1 MRPIAGFRTALPQF
15 TRPAGPRH
23 QPAKREKLTIATVND
38 DFTDDKSRLKKLNKT
53 TDVMMVQEAKGTNI
67 RKLMKGTGVG
77 VHQDRSSED
86 RAGSAVVWDRKDAR
100 ATARGLKLA
109 SDKGHGVLNR
119 WVTWVD
125 LKVGDKK
132 VRMVSVH
139 RPPGYASKLWPQ
151 FDRNLR
157 AFIKQTRTA
166 KMPLV
171 IGMDANTESYG
182 RFARSAGMKWHAPK
196 GPTSSHG
203 TVIDGFLASPGIKF
217 QNLHRLHRGPSDH
230 TPVVADIV
238 LPR

>member
-1 MRPIAGFRTALPQF
+1 MRPVVGFPHPTLPPF
-15 TRPAGPRH
+15 TLPHGPKH
-23 QPAKREKLTIATVND
+23 QPAKKSETLTIATVND
-38 DFTDDKSRLKKLNKT
+38 DFSDSKSRLKALDKV
-53 TDVMMVQEAKGTNI
+53 TDVMLVQEAKRTHI
-67 RKLMKGTGVG
+67 RKLMGKASG

-100 ATARGLKLA
+100 ATRRGFALA
-109 SDKGHGVLNR
+109 SAKGEGILNR

-157 AFIKQTRTA
+157 AFIKQTRAA
-166 KMPLV
+166 KLPLV
-171 IGMDANTESYG
+171 IGMDANTEKYG

-196 GPTSSHG
+196 GPTHG
-203 TVIDGFLASPGIKF
+203 DKVIDGFIASPGIKF
-217 QNLHRLHRGPSDH
+217 EHVHRLRRGPSDH
-230 TPVVADIV
+230 NPVVADIT
-238 LPR
+238 LR

>member
-1 MRPIAGFRTALPQF
+1 M
-15 TRPAGPRH
+15 
-23 QPAKREKLTIATVND
+23 
-38 DFTDDKSRLKKLNKT
+38 
-53 TDVMMVQEAKGTNI
+53 
-67 RKLMKGTGVG
+67 
-77 VHQDRSSED
+77 
-86 RAGSAVVWDRKDAR
+86 
-100 ATARGLKLA
+100 
-109 SDKGHGVLNR
+109 
-119 WVTWVD
+119 
-125 LKVGDKK
+125 
-132 VRMVSVH
+132 H
-139 RPPGYASKLWPQ
+139 RPPGYSSKLWPQ

-157 AFIKQTRTA
+157 AFIKQTRTE
-166 KMPLV
+166 KLPLV

>member
-1 MRPIAGFRTALPQF
+1 MRPIAGFSSALPQF
-15 TRPAGPRH
+15 NLVGGPKHKPA
-23 QPAKREKLTIATVND
+23 AKREKLTIATVND
-38 DFTDDKSRLKKLNKT
+38 DFTDDKSRLKRLNKV
-53 TDVMMVQEAKGTNI
+53 TDVMLVQEAKGTHI
-67 RKLMKGTGVG
+67 RKVMKGTDSG

-100 ATARGLKLA
+100 STDRGLKLA
-109 SDKGHGVLNR
+109 STKGSGVLNR

-157 AFIKQTRTA
+157 AFIKQTRHA

-182 RFARSAGMKWHAPK
+182 RFARAAGMKWHAPK
-196 GPTSSHG
+196 GPTAHG
-203 TVIDGFLASPGIKF
+203 KVIDGFLASPGIKF
-217 QNLHRLHRGPSDH
+217 QNLRRLDKGPSDH

>member
-1 MRPIAGFRTALPQF
+1 MRTIAGFPNPLPQLNLHGGKK
-15 TRPAGPRH
+15 PA
-23 QPAKREKLTIATVND
+23 PAKREKLTIATVND
-38 DFTDDKSRLKKLNKT
+38 DYTDKKTRLERLNKV
-53 TDVMMVQEAKGTNI
+53 TDVMLVQEAKNTKI
-67 RKLMKGTGVG
+67 RKLLGKENG

-100 ATARGLKLA
+100 ATKRGMQLA
-109 SDKGHGVLNR
+109 SSKGQGVLNR

-151 FDRNLR
+151 FDANLR
-157 AFIKQTRTA
+157 AFIKQTRAA
-166 KMPLV
+166 KLPLV

-182 RFARSAGMKWHAPK
+182 RFARSAGLKWHAPK
-196 GPTSSHG
+196 GPTAHG
-203 TVIDGFLASPGIKF
+203 KVIDGFLASPGIKF
-217 QNLHRLHRGPSDH
+217 EHLHRLNKGPSDH
-230 TPVVADIV
+230 TPVVADII